1 MNLDKLDSV
10 YEEVK
15 EPQPNPEETKVP
27 QQDPIK
33 EPEDSSSSDDDGYS
47 PSERGRGISLMLDGI
62 GSEVDKQISK
72 TVEQMR
78 LKI

>member
-1 MNLDKLDSV
+1 MCFDKLDSV

-15 EPQPNPEETKVP
+15 ESQPNPEETKVP
-27 QQDPIK
+27 QLDPI
-33 EPEDSSSSDDDGYS
+33 ENSDDSSSDDGES